1 MASSIPASAPAE
13 ALADAAPALRGGAG
27 ARRTRR
33 LVLAG
38 TLFVVALA
46 LMAVAAPWLAPHD
59 PLRQSLRARLAPPT
73 LEASDGK
80 THLLGTDHLGR
91 DVLSRVIFGARVS
104 LTIGFAA
111 VAVGGLIGS
120 ILGILAGYR
129 GGLTDSVIMTVAD
142 AQLAFP
148 FILLAIG
155 IIAVLGP
162 SFPTLI
168 VVIGLSGWVG
178 YARVLRSQV
187 LVLRSREF
195 VDAIHALGGSVA
207 RVVLGHIVPNVLSS
221 LVVVAT
227 LELARAIVLEAT
239 LSFLGLGIQPPTPS
253 WGVMVQE
260 GREYLDSAWWIS
272 TFPGLIL
279 MVTSLA
285 VSRTGDWLRDL
296 LDPTLRGE

>member
-1 MASSIPASAPAE
+1 V
-13 ALADAAPALRGGAG
+13 RGGAG

-33 LVLAG
+33 LVIAG
-38 TLFVVALA
+38 GCFVVALT
-46 LMAVAAPWLAPHD
+46 LIAVAAPWLAPQD
-59 PLRQSLRARLAPPT
+59 PLRQTLRGRLGKPT
-73 LEASDGK
+73 LAAADGK
-80 THLLGTDHLGR
+80 AHLLGTDHLGR
-91 DVLSRVIFGARVS
+91 DVLSRVIFGTRVS
-104 LTIGFAA
+104 LTVGFAA
-111 VAVGGLIGS
+111 VLVGGILGAS
-120 ILGILAGYR
+120 LGILAGYR
-129 GGLTDSVIMTVAD
+129 GGFADSVVMTVAD

-155 IIAVLGP
+155 IIGVLGP

-195 VDAIHALGGSVA
+195 VDAIHALGGSA
-207 RVVLGHIVPNVLSS
+207 GRVILRHILPNVLSS

-272 TFPGLIL
+272 TFPGVVL
-279 MVTSLA
+279 MLTSLV